1 MKKVSIVLAA
11 AAMLSFSQ
19 VSATPNPTEDPG
31 KRLTQEIHGLLKE
44 NNFAANQDVVAQV
57 RFMINKEGE
66 IVIVTVDSA
75 DENVALFVKGR
86 LNYQKI
92 DTEGL
97 TKGQMYSMPLR
108 ITA

>member
-1 MKKVSIVLAA
+1 
-11 AAMLSFSQ
+11 
-19 VSATPNPTEDPG
+19 
-31 KRLTQEIHGLLKE
+31 
-44 NNFAANQDVVAQV
+44 
-57 RFMINKEGE
+57 MINKEGE

-86 LNYQKI
+86 LNYKKI

-108 ITA
+108 ITT